1 MGGCAWGTTCQS
13 QPRQQV
19 FARRRSPFT
28 PCFQQRVANRPK
40 PKIGPTTSA
49 VKMPSSRSSSGARR
63 RRTRCRK
70 CEACLRNEC
79 GECHFC
85 RDMKKFGG
93 PGRMKQSCIMRQ
105 CIAVNHVILFLTLT
119 CLEQWPLIQKHDE
132 IAASRVIF
140 LFNLSLFQSIV
151 AGSAPHSSVLGV
163 QRSREG
169 RHPGRRG
176 R

>member
-1 MGGCAWGTTCQS
+1 MRGYTKSTTCQS
-13 QPRQQV
+13 QAGKPVFLEQV
-19 FARRRSPFT
+19 DACPWLFA
-28 PCFQQRVANRPK
+28 PCSQQRVANRPK
-40 PKIGPTTSA
+40 PKTGPTTSA

-105 CIAVNHVILFLTLT
+105 CIAVNRLIYWKCLFCCTFCAT
-119 CLEQWPLIQKHDE
+119 RRQRPLIRNTWKKH
-132 IAASRVIF
+132 SP
-140 LFNLSLFQSIV
+140 LLS
-151 AGSAPHSSVLGV
+151 
-163 QRSREG
+163 
-169 RHPGRRG
+169 
-176 R
+176 